1 MIGREQE
8 SKNLLE
14 ATERNEAQLVV
25 VYGRRRVGKTY
36 LVRETFGNRFYF
48 DHSGIAKGTMRDQLD
63 AFRDSLLRCGA
74 TEVPELGNWRTAF
87 LELERF
93 IKAGG
98 IRRKKVLF
106 IDELPWMDTPK
117 AGFVKWF
124 EAFWNGWCSA
134 RKDVVLVIC
143 GSATSWIVK
152 NVFRNRGGLHNRVT
166 DQILL
171 KPFSLRECRDMCRQR
186 GLVLTDNDIAE
197 LYMVFGGIPFYWS
210 LLRKGRS
217 AAQSIDE
224 LLFARNG
231 KLRNEFDELFSS
243 LFGENPIY
251 VGIVRALSKVRSGVE
266 RGEILKSVG
275 LEKGGN
281 AKRYLDDLERC
292 GFIRRYTAYGKK
304 KRDATYQLIDNFSL
318 FHLDFID
325 GESNQDD
332 RFWSHSTL
340 GPALNAWRGLAFER
354 ICLQH
359 IAQIKAALGVSGV
372 LTRVFSWRHVPD
384 DVHPDG
390 AQIDLLL
397 ERADRVIDVC
407 EMKWCD
413 GAYAI
418 DKAGERKLRNR
429 LETFRVVTG
438 TRCAVQLVMVTPE
451 GVVRNAH
458 SGVVQAE
465 VSLDDLFANA

>member
-8 SKNLLE
+8 SKDLLE
-14 ATERNEAQLVV
+14 AAKRNEAQLVV

-48 DHSGIAKGTMRDQLD
+48 EHSGVAKGTMRDQLD

-74 TEVPELGNWRTAF
+74 TETPELENWRTAF
-87 LELERF
+87 LALERF
-93 IKAGG
+93 IKEGES
-98 IRRKKVLF
+98 RRKKVVF

-117 AGFVKWF
+117 SGFVKWF

-143 GSATSWIVK
+143 GSASSWIVK
-152 NVFRNRGGLHNRVT
+152 NVFRNRGGLHNRAT
-166 DQILL
+166 EQIFLE
-171 KPFSLRECRDMCRQR
+171 PFTLRECREMCRQR
-186 GLVLTDNDIAE
+186 GLALTDGDVAE

-217 AAQSIDE
+217 VAQSIDD

-231 KLRNEFDELFSS
+231 KLRNEFDELYSS
-243 LFGENPIY
+243 LFGENPAY
-251 VGIVRALSKVRSGVE
+251 VGIVRALSKVKSGVE

-275 LEKGGN
+275 LGKGGN

-292 GFIRRYTAYGKK
+292 GFIRKYTAFGKK

-318 FHLDFID
+318 FHLAFID
-325 GESNQDD
+325 GESNQDE

-340 GPALNAWRGLAFER
+340 GPALNTWRGLAFER
-354 ICLQH
+354 VCLLH
-359 IAQIKAALGVSGV
+359 IAQIKAALGISGV

-384 DVHPDG
+384 DVYPDG
-390 AQIDLLL
+390 AQIDLLI
-397 ERADRVIDVC
+397 ERADRIVNVC
-407 EMKWCD
+407 EMKYSKEPFAITK
-413 GAYAI
+413 AY
-418 DKAGERKLRNR
+418 DDKLRSKIG
-429 LETFRVVTG
+429 TFSAIAAG
-438 TRCAVQLVMVTPE
+438 RCGVHLTMVTSS
-451 GVVRNAH
+451 GLVHNAYWNN
-458 SGVVQAE
+458 VQSE
-465 VSLDDLFANA
+465 VTLADLFK